1 MRQQTL
7 PNYPDAFTRPASVK
21 DRQAPLNERANERVN
36 ERSIQKMRN
45 DTAASGEFRINL
57 PPDVLAEMRR
67 NPAGSPRASMQVD
80 GFRPGLFGRLI
91 GMFTGRR
98 R

>member
-1 MRQQTL
+1 
-7 PNYPDAFTRPASVK
+7 
-21 DRQAPLNERANERVN
+21 
-36 ERSIQKMRN
+36 MRN

-67 NPAGSPRASMQVD
+67 QTSSARNAMQVD

-91 GMFTGRR
+91 GLFTGRR

>member
-1 MRQQTL
+1 MAQHTAHAFP
-7 PNYPDAFTRPASVK
+7 PNVT
-21 DRQAPLNERANERVN
+21 
-36 ERSIQKMRN
+36 ERSLSKMRN

-67 NPAGSPRASMQVD
+67 QTGTARSAMQVD
-80 GFRPGLFGRLI
+80 GFRPGILGRL
-91 GMFTGRR
+91 MDLVTGRR

>member
-7 PNYPDAFTRPASVK
+7 PTYPAAYTRPAS
-21 DRQAPLNERANERVN
+21 VN

-57 PPDVLAEMRR
+57 PPDVMAEMRR
-67 NPAGSPRASMQVD
+67 STAGSPRTAMQVD

-91 GMFTGRR
+91 GLFTGRR

>member
-1 MRQQTL
+1 
-7 PNYPDAFTRPASVK
+7 
-21 DRQAPLNERANERVN
+21 
-36 ERSIQKMRN
+36 MRN
-45 DTAASGEFRINL
+45 DTAASGQFRINL

-67 NPAGSPRASMQVD
+67 QTSSPRSAMQVD

-91 GMFTGRR
+91 NLFTGRR

>member
-1 MRQQTL
+1 
-7 PNYPDAFTRPASVK
+7 
-21 DRQAPLNERANERVN
+21 
-36 ERSIQKMRN
+36 MRN

-67 NPAGSPRASMQVD
+67 QNSNPRSAMQVD
-80 GFRPGLFGRLI
+80 GFRPGIFGRLI
-91 GMFTGRR
+91 NLVTGRR

>member
-1 MRQQTL
+1 MVEQTAYAFL
-7 PNYPDAFTRPASVK
+7 PDEGNQEAAIARPTVQS
-21 DRQAPLNERANERVN
+21 
-36 ERSIQKMRN
+36 ERSPPKMRN

-57 PPDVLAEMRR
+57 PPDVLAEVRR
-67 NPAGSPRASMQVD
+67 QSVSPRAAMQVD

-91 GMFTGRR
+91 DLVTGRR

>member
-1 MRQQTL
+1 MRQQTA
-7 PNYPDAFTRPASVK
+7 PAFTIKDLPADFSPK
-21 DRQAPLNERANERVN
+21 EPTIT
-36 ERSIQKMRN
+36 ERSIPKMRN
-45 DTAASGEFRINL
+45 DTAASGEFKINL

-67 NPAGSPRASMQVD
+67 GTGNARSAMHVD

-91 GMFTGRR
+91 GLFTGRR

>member
-1 MRQQTL
+1 MPEQTAYAL
-7 PNYPDAFTRPASVK
+7 LPDAIDK
-21 DRQAPLNERANERVN
+21 
-36 ERSIQKMRN
+36 ERSPAKMRN

-67 NPAGSPRASMQVD
+67 QTGNPRSSMHVD

-91 GMFTGRR
+91 NLFTGRR

>member
-1 MRQQTL
+1 MRQQTV
-7 PNYPDAFTRPASVK
+7 PNYPEAFTRPASVN
-21 DRQAPLNERANERVN
+21 DRPASVN

-57 PPDVLAEMRR
+57 PPDVIAEMRR
-67 NPAGSPRASMQVD
+67 NSSTARGTMQVD

-91 GMFTGRR
+91 GLFTGRR

>member
-1 MRQQTL
+1 
-7 PNYPDAFTRPASVK
+7 
-21 DRQAPLNERANERVN
+21 
-36 ERSIQKMRN
+36 MRN

-67 NPAGSPRASMQVD
+67 QNANPRAAMQVD
-80 GFRPGLFGRLI
+80 GFRPGIFGRL
-91 GMFTGRR
+91 FNLVTGRR

>member
-1 MRQQTL
+1 
-7 PNYPDAFTRPASVK
+7 
-21 DRQAPLNERANERVN
+21 
-36 ERSIQKMRN
+36 MRN

-57 PPDVLAEMRR
+57 PADVLAEARR
-67 NPAGSPRASMQVD
+67 HSPSSPRAAMQVD

-91 GMFTGRR
+91 GLFTGRR

>member
-1 MRQQTL
+1 MVKQTAYALL
-7 PNYPDAFTRPASVK
+7 PDTGGDVVK
-21 DRQAPLNERANERVN
+21 P
-36 ERSIQKMRN
+36 ERSSPTMRN
-45 DTAASGEFRINL
+45 DTATSGEFKINI

-67 NPAGSPRASMQVD
+67 QGVNPRASMQVD

-91 GMFTGRR
+91 NLVTGRR

>member
-1 MRQQTL
+1 
-7 PNYPDAFTRPASVK
+7 
-21 DRQAPLNERANERVN
+21 
-36 ERSIQKMRN
+36 MRN

-67 NPAGSPRASMQVD
+67 QNASPRMAMQVD
-80 GFRPGLFGRLI
+80 GFRPVNFGRLI
-91 GMFTGRR
+91 NLVTGRR

>member
-7 PNYPDAFTRPASVK
+7 PNYPEAFTRPASVP
-21 DRQAPLNERANERVN
+21 DRKAPADAVNERVN

-67 NPAGSPRASMQVD
+67 TAGSPRTAMQVD

-91 GMFTGRR
+91 NLFTGRR

>member
-1 MRQQTL
+1 MVEQTAYAMLPDEGDRAEQQRSL
-7 PNYPDAFTRPASVK
+7 P
-21 DRQAPLNERANERVN
+21 
-36 ERSIQKMRN
+36 KMRN

-67 NPAGSPRASMQVD
+67 TNASPRASMQVD
-80 GFRPGLFGRLI
+80 GFRPGIFGRLLDLV
-91 GMFTGRR
+91 TGRR